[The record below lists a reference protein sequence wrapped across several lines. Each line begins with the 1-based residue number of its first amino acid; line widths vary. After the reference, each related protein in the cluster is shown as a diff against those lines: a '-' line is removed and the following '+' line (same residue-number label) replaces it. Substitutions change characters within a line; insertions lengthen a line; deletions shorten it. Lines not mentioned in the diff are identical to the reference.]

1 MKIQDPEP
9 NQNEKKDPDPWQN
22 ITDALCLYLLHPLTG
37 IVQAYIFY
45 YSLKVSIVITLI
57 WPQESK

>member
-37 IVQAYIFY
+37 IVQAYIF
-45 YSLKVSIVITLI
+45 LLFPESIHCDHTDLAPGI
-57 WPQESK
+57 